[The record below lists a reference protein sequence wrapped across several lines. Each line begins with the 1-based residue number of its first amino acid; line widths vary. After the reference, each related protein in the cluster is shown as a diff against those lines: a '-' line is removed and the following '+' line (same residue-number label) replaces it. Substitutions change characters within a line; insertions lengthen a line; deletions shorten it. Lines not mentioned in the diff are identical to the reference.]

1 VAGRTLLREPRLGV
15 VRIRRAVVICKVTGD
30 ARCRKTG
37 INIILMARRTLHPG
51 MRTGQRE
58 RRRAVIEG
66 RA

>member
-1 VAGRTLLREPRLGV
+1 VAGRTLLGESCLGV
-15 VRIRRAVVICKVTGD
+15 VRIRRAAVICEVTGD

-37 INIILMARRTLHPG
+37 INIILVARRALHAG

-58 RRRAVIEG
+58 RGRAVIEG